1 MGCLSFLLQFAVLSV
16 VEFWFGLMQL
26 IIPEKLQGNL
36 RKVIKILVYI
46 LSFILFALIFISI
59 VGMIFGD
66 EYTQIVSK
74 KIFFVSFGISVMQI
88 GLGMIVRSINK
99 KK

>member
-1 MGCLSFLLQFAVLSV
+1 MGCLSFFLEFAVLYI

-36 RKVIKILVYI
+36 RKVIKIFVYI

-59 VGMIFGD
+59 FGMIFGD

>member
-46 LSFILFALIFISI
+46 LRIL
-59 VGMIFGD
+59 
-66 EYTQIVSK
+66 
-74 KIFFVSFGISVMQI
+74 MQ
-88 GLGMIVRSINK
+88 K
-99 KK
+99 QK